1 MRFNRNQIDELNRQF
16 AEKEPEEVLAW
27 AVEKLHPKVALATSF
42 QVQGSV
48 VIDLLMKVRRDARIF
63 TLDTGRLNPETYE
76 AMESVREKYG
86 VRIEVV
92 FPDSAEVESMVSSRG
107 INLFYRGLEN
117 RRMCCEVRKVNPL
130 NRYLSG
136 FDGWITSIRS
146 EQTTMRASAQKFE
159 MDDAHGGIIKINP
172 IVDWSERRVWDY
184 VKSNGVPYNKL
195 HDMGYPSIGCAPCTR
210 AVAPGE
216 DSRAGRWWW
225 ESGSDK
231 ECGIH
236 FSRPPEGRSSENPEN

>member
-1 MRFNRNQIDELNRQF
+1 MRFTRAQADELNRRF
-16 AEKEPEEVLAW
+16 SDKEAEEVLAW
-27 AVEKLHPKVALATSF
+27 AVEKLHPRVALATSF

-48 VIDLLMKVRRDARIF
+48 VIDLLMKVKPDARVF

-76 AMESVREKYG
+76 AMERVREKYG
-86 VRIEVV
+86 ARLEVV
-92 FPDSAEVESMVSSRG
+92 FPDAEEVENMVSVHG
-107 INLFYRGLEN
+107 INLFYRGVEN
-117 RRMCCEVRKVNPL
+117 RHMCCRVRKVNPL
-130 NRYLSG
+130 NRYLRG
-136 FDGWITSIRS
+136 VDGWITSIRS
-146 EQTTMRASAQKFE
+146 EQTAQRASAQKFE
-159 MDDAHGGIIKINP
+159 IDDVHGGIIKINP
-172 IVDWSERRVWDY
+172 IVDWTEQRVWDY

-236 FSRPPEGRSSENPEN
+236 FAHSEDPDSRERGG